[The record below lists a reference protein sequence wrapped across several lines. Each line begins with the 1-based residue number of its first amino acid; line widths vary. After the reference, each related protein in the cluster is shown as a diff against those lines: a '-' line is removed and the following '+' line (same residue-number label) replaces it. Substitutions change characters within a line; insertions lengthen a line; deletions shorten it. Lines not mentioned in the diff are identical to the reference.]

1 MLQGMTLVL
10 AQEKAAPTSSTPGNA
25 QQGTG
30 QTVAPGAPLPQ
41 QRPADPFGPQFL
53 ILMVAAMA
61 ILWLFTANSQKKEKK
76 QHEDMLAN
84 LKKGDTVLTIGGVL
98 GTIVEVRDKH
108 IVVKVDEANNTR
120 LRFTRE
126 AIRSVVSEKEE
137 AKDSKESKETKA

>member
-41 QRPADPFGPQFL
+41 QQRPADPFGPQFL
-53 ILMVAAMA
+53 ILMVGAMA

-84 LKKGDTVLTIGGVL
+84 LKKGDTVQTIGGVL

-108 IVVKVDEANNTR
+108 VVVKVDEANNTR

-137 AKDSKESKETKA
+137 SKDSSKETKA